1 MLASGDV
8 YEHARRFNMIN
19 SGLAAAA
26 LAAFAFISPS
36 ASQAQ
41 ANDDW
46 TFQASIYGY
55 LPSISGSTT
64 FSPTGASG
72 SATVDVGTILDNLKF
87 TFMGTLEAQQGPWG
101 MFTDVIYLNLGN
113 SKAQTRAIGVGG
125 VLPADVSAN
134 VDFDLKS
141 WLWTLAGE
149 WRAVST
155 PEYRLDV
162 IGGARMLD
170 IQQKL
175 NWQLS
180 GNVGPIALPDRSG
193 ARSVDMRNWDAII
206 GAKGRATFGERR
218 QWFLPYYLDVGA
230 GDSKLT
236 WQAMVGVGYT
246 FGWGDLVGVWRYVD
260 YQMKSG
266 KPIESMNFNGPAI
279 AAAFRW

>member
-236 WQAMVGVGYT
+236 WQAMAGVGYT